1 MSNIS
6 RELFYAIHEG
16 YWLYIEYHNK
26 NDQITKY
33 WIAVKDLDPVAGKM
47 LVEGMHLQTYQ
58 TADLNLTISRILS
71 AKVIEGT
78 YAPIQEKLVND
89 IKTNPEK
96 YYSVFSNAINLKILN
111 YLSECNKLDQ
121 TPYQTKVV
129 LVEHLDDESLG
140 RETLNLKEKQFEQIV
155 KGFQKKTSSKDNSYS
170 EIVQLGLNLLSINYS
185 RGIYVLAYQ
194 PLKLDVK
201 NRALKAVGDVTICS
215 EFTIDGERQSIR
227 QFMDPEDL
235 YLLEDFS
242 GNAEKIRDLIT
253 NNNPEVTVDDIP
265 YLIEIGR
272 NPLINLDQEYDG
284 ILKMYQAEDS
294 SAVTV
299 PIKAFFGEL
308 TAHSQ
313 SRKSYP
319 LILMHKQINLDQLLA
334 MNHAMRYPLSYVQG
348 PPGTGKTKTIMNIIL
363 TAYFNNKTVLFASNN
378 NHPIDEVVEKL
389 KSMRTGAYTVPF
401 PIVRLGN
408 NSEVANTL
416 EQIKTLYETV
426 KGVKV
431 SEAHQEKNIN
441 QRKEQAKNLTVFLQ
455 KYEER
460 IDLLERKDTI
470 EQLLRNNKQ
479 MNFQIN
485 IQAGQ
490 LQGGNKRLKELGEFR
505 VEDALNLIE
514 NDKDELMTFLNYASI
529 KNIKRIS
536 EPKNDDLK
544 AILYIKDPVE
554 RLKEFNR
561 FLSVSE
567 NLVKFL
573 RIFPIIATTC
583 ISAHKLGMPQPY
595 FDMTIIDEAS
605 QCNTATSLVPIIR
618 GRSLLLV
625 GDPQQ
630 LQPVIVMN
638 PADSKTL
645 RKKYGVTEEYDYC
658 KNSIYKTYLACDAV
672 SDEVLLSYHY
682 RCDPKIIGFNN
693 RKYYNDKLKM
703 KGERKSNKPLVF
715 VDVPDDTSTKKNTA
729 PAEADAILRYVKANR
744 NKKIGIITPFV
755 KQKELI
761 SKELELNNINDVSC
775 GTVHAF
781 QGDEKDV
788 ILFSL
793 SLTDR
798 TREQTY
804 SWLKNNKELIN
815 VSTSRAKY
823 QLVLYSNEKDLNR
836 LHKAG
841 DDDDLY
847 DLYQYIKT
855 EGQHQ
860 VAQRFVESR
869 ALGIRPYST
878 ETETAFMQSL
888 NLALDNAFQDGSR
901 FVVRKEV
908 PISQVFLNNIS
919 HQDYFYR
926 GRFDFVVFRKAG
938 KEELPV
944 LAIELD
950 GKEHFDDEVVK
961 HRDQIKQ
968 QICREHRF
976 ELIRVENS
984 YARRYHYIKDILIRY
999 FKG

>member
-1 MSNIS
+1 
-6 RELFYAIHEG
+6 
-16 YWLYIEYHNK
+16 
-26 NDQITKY
+26 
-33 WIAVKDLDPVAGKM
+33 
-47 LVEGMHLQTYQ
+47 
-58 TADLNLTISRILS
+58 
-71 AKVIEGT
+71 
-78 YAPIQEKLVND
+78 
-89 IKTNPEK
+89 
-96 YYSVFSNAINLKILN
+96 
-111 YLSECNKLDQ
+111 
-121 TPYQTKVV
+121 
-129 LVEHLDDESLG
+129 
-140 RETLNLKEKQFEQIV
+140 
-155 KGFQKKTSSKDNSYS
+155 
-170 EIVQLGLNLLSINYS
+170 
-185 RGIYVLAYQ
+185 
-194 PLKLDVK
+194 
-201 NRALKAVGDVTICS
+201 
-215 EFTIDGERQSIR
+215 
-227 QFMDPEDL
+227 
-235 YLLEDFS
+235 
-242 GNAEKIRDLIT
+242 
-253 NNNPEVTVDDIP
+253 
-265 YLIEIGR
+265 
-272 NPLINLDQEYDG
+272 
-284 ILKMYQAEDS
+284 
-294 SAVTV
+294 
-299 PIKAFFGEL
+299 
-308 TAHSQ
+308 
-313 SRKSYP
+313 
-319 LILMHKQINLDQLLA
+319 
-334 MNHAMRYPLSYVQG
+334 
-348 PPGTGKTKTIMNIIL
+348 
-363 TAYFNNKTVLFASNN
+363 
-378 NHPIDEVVEKL
+378 
-389 KSMRTGAYTVPF
+389 
-401 PIVRLGN
+401 
-408 NSEVANTL
+408 
-416 EQIKTLYETV
+416 
-426 KGVKV
+426 
-431 SEAHQEKNIN
+431 KNIN

-455 KYEER
+455 RYEER

-490 LQGGNKRLKELGEFR
+490 LQEVNKRLKELGEFK

-544 AILYIKDPVE
+544 EILYIKDPVE

-567 NLVKFL
+567 NLLKFL

-645 RKKYGVTEEYDYC
+645 RKKYGVTEDYDYC

-703 KGERKSNKPLVF
+703 KGEKKSNRPLVF

-729 PAEADAILRYVKANR
+729 PAEAEAILRYVKANR

-761 SKELELNNINDVSC
+761 TKELELNNITDVSC

-804 SWLKNNKELIN
+804 NWLKNNKELIN

-919 HQDYFYR
+919 HKDYFYR